1 MASRSRTIAK
11 SIPAWEDY
19 LAWAT
24 AKTDGSWLFR
34 GHGQKRWLLTPK
46 IGRPD
51 IAGPKGWNE
60 PDEKALIDDFW
71 RLARRYIDPL
81 VEPLEVL
88 ALGQH
93 YGLPTRLLD
102 WTTDPL
108 VAAWFALRDQKK
120 KVAAVHA
127 IRVPLSKRLKR
138 DDFSLNRLGIE
149 RSRWRGS

>member
-93 YGLPTRLLD
+93 YGLPPSLHARGMRQLLRKRRIRAGLISSRFSQRR
-102 WTTDPL
+102 PL
-108 VAAWFALRDQKK
+108 DAC
-120 KVAAVHA
+120 
-127 IRVPLSKRLKR
+127 
-138 DDFSLNRLGIE
+138 E
-149 RSRWRGS
+149 RC